1 MFSAA
6 GLWVS
11 GVSFLVYVLVLFV
24 DFLGRR
30 RREMLRAIVASPPLV
45 SFVLLVPLGCGVIVT
60 LMLSDLWQAD
70 LWRLLPPEPFAA
82 CFALSFVGWLITAV
96 LDFRRKEMRGR
107 SAFAKFQN
115 PSRLSEFFC
124 LVGLMSYMLLWLS
137 TG

>member
-1 MFSAA
+1 MLSAA

-11 GVSFLVYVLVLFV
+11 GVSFLVYVLVLVV
-24 DFLGRR
+24 DLLGRR
-30 RREMLRAIVASPPLV
+30 RTETLRAIVLSPPLV
-45 SFVLLVPLGCGVIVT
+45 SYVLLVPLGCGVIVT

-96 LDFRRKEMRGR
+96 LDFRRKELRGR

-115 PSRLSEFFC
+115 P
-124 LVGLMSYMLLWLS
+124 
-137 TG
+137 